1 MKEIELSKPIDEMD
15 DDDLRTTFAKV
26 LEAHE
31 ENIAEF
37 ASLTEELEAAT
48 ARAEEADE
56 TLAGA
61 KAYFAEKASS
71 YTRLSGEVLA
81 ARFSLDELIEMAG
94 EADAAEFAEEEAEEA
109 SESADGEEEEAAFS
123 ADSAEEPEEE
133 DTPLFA
139 EKPQKSPAFTADEQ
153 EAVRAAAQ
161 ARLDGLAG
169 LSLDN

>member
-48 ARAEEADE
+48 ARAEEADD
-56 TLAGA
+56 TLTGA
-61 KAYFAEKASS
+61 KAYFAEKASG

-94 EADAAEFAEEEAEEA
+94 EADEAEFAEEEAAEASAEDEEA
-109 SESADGEEEEAAFS
+109 EFSEESTEDAEEETS
-123 ADSAEEPEEE
+123 
-133 DTPLFA
+133 LFA
-139 EKPQKSPAFTADEQ
+139 EKPQKSPAFSADEQ
-153 EAVRAAAQ
+153 DVIRAAAK
-161 ARLDGLAG
+161 ARLSGMAG
-169 LSLDN
+169 LSLDD

>member
-37 ASLTEELEAAT
+37 ASLTDELEAAT

-56 TLAGA
+56 TLSGA
-61 KAYFAEKASS
+61 KAYFAEKASG

-109 SESADGEEEEAAFS
+109 SADGEEEAEFS
-123 ADSAEEPEEE
+123 EDSAEEPEEE
-133 DTPLFA
+133 TPLFA

-153 EAVRAAAQ
+153 DAVREAAK
-161 ARLDGLAG
+161 ARLSGLAG

>member
-56 TLAGA
+56 TLTGA
-61 KAYFAEKASS
+61 KAYFAEKASG

-109 SESADGEEEEAAFS
+109 SESADGEEAAAFS
-123 ADSAEEPEEE
+123 EDSAEESKEE
-133 DTPLFA
+133 TPLFA
-139 EKPQKSPAFTADEQ
+139 EKPQKSPAFTADEE
-153 EAVRAAAQ
+153 EAVRAAAK
-161 ARLDGLAG
+161 ARLSGMAG

>member
-56 TLAGA
+56 TLTGA
-61 KAYFAEKASS
+61 KAYFAEKASG

-109 SESADGEEEEAAFS
+109 SDSADGEEEEAAFS
-123 ADSAEEPEEE
+123 ADSAEESEEE
-133 DTPLFA
+133 TPLFA
-139 EKPQKSPAFTADEQ
+139 EKPQKSPAFTADEE
-153 EAVRAAAQ
+153 EAVRAAAK
-161 ARLDGLAG
+161 ARLSGMAG

>member
-37 ASLTEELEAAT
+37 ASLTEELEDAT

-56 TLAGA
+56 TLSGA
-61 KAYFAEKASS
+61 KAYFAEKASG

-94 EADAAEFAEEEAEEA
+94 EADAAEFAEEEASDASAEDEEA
-109 SESADGEEEEAAFS
+109 EFSEESTEET
-123 ADSAEEPEEE
+123 EEE

-139 EKPQKSPAFTADEQ
+139 EKPQKSPAFSADEQ
-153 EAVRAAAQ
+153 DAIRAAAK
-161 ARLDGLAG
+161 ARLSGMAG